1 MPKTYEICFKY
12 RNWNRDQSTFDKWW
26 WSLSVFHVFL
36 VSLAV
41 QMFEIYSQNH
51 RPAAP
56 NLDAKTFKTSV
67 SEKEASY
74 CETYENE
81 FENPVLNWRHLS
93 PLKCQAQNWHD
104 MYVLIL
110 IDSFPII
117 YRKVASSNTSRLE
130 PHPGFYRLLMK
141 GIFDAYVLWPFW
153 KQIFLIC
160 NTH

>member
-67 SEKEASY
+67 SEKKHRTVKRTKTSLRIQ
-74 CETYENE
+74 
-81 FENPVLNWRHLS
+81 FW
-93 PLKCQAQNWHD
+93 
-104 MYVLIL
+104 
-110 IDSFPII
+110 IDDI
-117 YRKVASSNTSRLE
+117 
-130 PHPGFYRLLMK
+130 
-141 GIFDAYVLWPFW
+141 
-153 KQIFLIC
+153 
-160 NTH
+160 